1 MCAKPNGSF
10 TAFDVAGASGT
21 EPANNNVWGEIT
33 GDYFDPSGVYH
44 GFVRSRRGSIT
55 TFDIPGAGTDP
66 GEGTVPVGLNDF
78 GIVMG
83 YYCDAV
89 TCHGFVRQP

>member
-1 MCAKPNGSF
+1 MCAIANGSF

-44 GFVRSRRGSIT
+44 GFVRSRRGNIT

-66 GEGTVPVGLNDF
+66 GEGTIPVGLNDF
-78 GIVMG
+78 GTVMG